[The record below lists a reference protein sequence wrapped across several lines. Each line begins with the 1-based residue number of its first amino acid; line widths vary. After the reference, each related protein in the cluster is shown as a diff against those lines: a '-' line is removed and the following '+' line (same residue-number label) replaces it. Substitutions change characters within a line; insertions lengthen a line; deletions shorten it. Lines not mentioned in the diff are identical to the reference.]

1 MPTRADDELEIM
13 RLLAR
18 LAQAVDDR
26 DADAYRDC
34 LADEVVCLVSDA
46 SPNEVWR
53 AVPGEAY
60 ARRAVESVS
69 GFDWTHHRLCN
80 FVIVID
86 GERAHGKVDVVAQM
100 QAPTADDGGAPPM
113 LTVGGR
119 YDLEFGKVATEW
131 RITKRNMR
139 TRYTIGDPAAL
150 ARARGERPPDR
161 AVVTARHV
169 NRHEREG

>member
-34 LADEVVCLVSDA
+34 LADEVVCLVPGS
-46 SPNEVWR
+46 SPDEVWR

-60 ARRAVESVS
+60 ARQAVESVS

-100 QAPTADDGGAPPM
+100 QVPKADDGGAPPR

-131 RITKRNMR
+131 RITKRHMK
-139 TRYTIGDPAAL
+139 TRYT
-150 ARARGERPPDR
+150 
-161 AVVTARHV
+161 V
-169 NRHEREG
+169 REG

>member
-1 MPTRADDELEIM
+1 MATGRSRHAADELEIM

-34 LADEVVCLVSDA
+34 LADEVVCLVSGT

-53 AVPGEAY
+53 AVAGEAY

-80 FVIVID
+80 FVIVVD

-100 QAPTADDGGAPPM
+100 QAATAADDGGAPPM

-119 YDLEFGKVATEW
+119 YDLDFARVATEW

-150 ARARGERPPDR
+150 ARASRNDP
-161 AVVTARHV
+161 T
-169 NRHEREG
+169 

>member
-1 MPTRADDELEIM
+1 MMPTRADDELEIM

-26 DADAYRDC
+26 DANAYRDC

-53 AVPGEAY
+53 PVPREAY

-69 GFDWTHHRLCN
+69 AFDWTHHRLCN
-80 FVIVID
+80 FVIVVA

-100 QAPTADDGGAPPM
+100 QSPGTDNGGAPPL

-131 RITKRNMR
+131 RITKRRMR
-139 TRYTIGDPAAL
+139 TRYTIGDPAQKAIVG
-150 ARARGERPPDR
+150 RIS
-161 AVVTARHV
+161 
-169 NRHEREG
+169 

>member
-26 DADAYRDC
+26 DAEAYRDC
-34 LADEVVCLVSDA
+34 LADEVVCLVADT

-53 AVPGEAY
+53 AMPRETY
-60 ARRAVESVS
+60 ARQAVESVS
-69 GFDWTHHRLCN
+69 AFDWTHHRLCN

-86 GERAHGKVDVVAQM
+86 GERAHGKVDVVAQL
-100 QAPTADDGGAPPM
+100 QAPPANDGGAPPTF
-113 LTVGGR
+113 TVGGR
-119 YDLEFGKVATEW
+119 YDLEFSKVVTEW
-131 RITKRNMR
+131 RITKRHMR

-150 ARARGERPPDR
+150 ARGRNGAPSEP
-161 AVVTARHV
+161 T
-169 NRHEREG
+169 

>member
-34 LADEVVCLVSDA
+34 LADEVVCPASDT
-46 SPNEVWR
+46 SPDEGWR
-53 AVPGEAY
+53 AVPGAAY

-80 FVIVID
+80 FVIVVD

-100 QAPTADDGGAPPM
+100 QAAKTDDGGAPR

-119 YDLEFGKVATEW
+119 YDLEFGKVATGW
-131 RITKRNMR
+131 RITRRHMR
-139 TRYTIGDPAAL
+139 TLYS
-150 ARARGERPPDR
+150 
-161 AVVTARHV
+161 VK
-169 NRHEREG
+169 EG

>member
-53 AVPGEAY
+53 AVPRQAY
-60 ARRAVESVS
+60 ARRAVESMS
-69 GFDWTHHRLCN
+69 AFGWT
-80 FVIVID
+80 D
-86 GERAHGKVDVVAQM
+86 
-100 QAPTADDGGAPPM
+100 T
-113 LTVGGR
+113 
-119 YDLEFGKVATEW
+119 
-131 RITKRNMR
+131 
-139 TRYTIGDPAAL
+139 
-150 ARARGERPPDR
+150 
-161 AVVTARHV
+161 
-169 NRHEREG
+169 

>member
-1 MPTRADDELEIM
+1 MSTLADDELEIM

-34 LADEVVCLVSDA
+34 LADEVLCPVSEP
-46 SPNEVWR
+46 SSNEGWR

-80 FVIVID
+80 FVIVVER
-86 GERAHGKVDVVAQM
+86 ERAQGKVDVVAQM
-100 QAPTADDGGAPPM
+100 QAPPTEDGGAPPM

-119 YDLEFGKVATEW
+119 YDLDFTKVAAEW
-131 RITKRNMR
+131 RITKRNMT

-150 ARARGERPPDR
+150 ARARGQ
-161 AVVTARHV
+161 RHA
-169 NRHEREG
+169 

>member
-34 LADEVVCLVSDA
+34 LADEVVCLVSDT
-46 SPNEVWR
+46 SSDEVCR
-53 AVPGEAY
+53 AMPGEAY

-69 GFDWTHHRLCN
+69 GVDWTHHRLCN

-86 GERAHGKVDVVAQM
+86 GERAHGKGDVVAEM
-100 QAPTADDGGAPPM
+100 
-113 LTVGGR
+113 
-119 YDLEFGKVATEW
+119 
-131 RITKRNMR
+131 
-139 TRYTIGDPAAL
+139 
-150 ARARGERPPDR
+150 
-161 AVVTARHV
+161 
-169 NRHEREG
+169 

>member
-53 AVPGEAY
+53 PVPREAY
-60 ARRAVESVS
+60 ARRAV
-69 GFDWTHHRLCN
+69 
-80 FVIVID
+80 
-86 GERAHGKVDVVAQM
+86 
-100 QAPTADDGGAPPM
+100 
-113 LTVGGR
+113 
-119 YDLEFGKVATEW
+119 
-131 RITKRNMR
+131 
-139 TRYTIGDPAAL
+139 
-150 ARARGERPPDR
+150 
-161 AVVTARHV
+161 
-169 NRHEREG
+169 

>member
-34 LADEVVCLVSDA
+34 LADEIVCLVSDA
-46 SPNEVWR
+46 SPNEVWP
-53 AVPGEAY
+53 AVPRGAY
-60 ARRAVESVS
+60 ARRAVDSAS
-69 GFDWTHHRLCN
+69 AFDWTHHRLCN
-80 FVIVID
+80 FVIVVA
-86 GERAHGKVDVVAQM
+86 GEQAHGQVDVVAQM
-100 QAPTADDGGAPPM
+100 QAPTTDNGGAPP

-131 RITKRNMR
+131 RITNRQMR
-139 TRYTIGDPAAL
+139 TRYTIGDPAQKAIV
-150 ARARGERPPDR
+150 GSMS
-161 AVVTARHV
+161 
-169 NRHEREG
+169 

>member
-1 MPTRADDELEIM
+1 MRSDSRRPRADDELEIM

-26 DADAYRDC
+26 DADAYRAC
-34 LADEVVCLVSDA
+34 LADEVVCLVSGT
-46 SPNEVWR
+46 SPKEVWR

-60 ARRAVESVS
+60 ARQAVESVS

-100 QAPTADDGGAPPM
+100 QAPT
-113 LTVGGR
+113 VSR
-119 YDLEFGKVATEW
+119 
-131 RITKRNMR
+131 R
-139 TRYTIGDPAAL
+139 
-150 ARARGERPPDR
+150 RARRRCSRWGDATTSTSPKWRRSGASRSE
-161 AVVTARHV
+161 T
-169 NRHEREG
+169 

>member
-18 LAQAVDDR
+18 VAQAVDDR

-34 LADEVVCLVSDA
+34 LAEEVVCLVSDA

-53 AVPGEAY
+53 AMPREAY

-80 FVIVID
+80 FVIVVD

-100 QAPTADDGGAPPM
+100 QAPTADDGGAPPT

-119 YDLEFGKVATEW
+119 YDLEFSKVATEW
-131 RITKRNMR
+131 RITKRHMR
-139 TRYTIGDPAAL
+139 TRYTIGDPGAL
-150 ARARGERPPDR
+150 PRARGQHH
-161 AVVTARHV
+161 T
-169 NRHEREG
+169 

>member
-1 MPTRADDELEIM
+1 MRTVTKDSSRDSFAVGGKEITMPTRADDELEIM

-34 LADEVVCLVSDA
+34 LADEVVCLVSDT

-53 AVPGEAY
+53 PMPREAY

-86 GERAHGKVDVVAQM
+86 GERAHGKVDVVAQL
-100 QAPTADDGGAPPM
+100 QAPPANDGGAPPSF
-113 LTVGGR
+113 TVGG
-119 YDLEFGKVATEW
+119 AT
-131 RITKRNMR
+131 TSNS
-139 TRYTIGDPAAL
+139 
-150 ARARGERPPDR
+150 ARS
-161 AVVTARHV
+161 
-169 NRHEREG
+169 

>member
-53 AVPGEAY
+53 PVPREAY

-69 GFDWTHHRLCN
+69 AFGWTHHRLCN
-80 FVIVID
+80 FVIVVA
-86 GERAHGKVDVVAQM
+86 GERAHGKVDGRCPDASARNRQRRR
-100 QAPTADDGGAPPM
+100 AAAAHGGGPLRPRIRQ
-113 LTVGGR
+113 GG
-119 YDLEFGKVATEW
+119 D
-131 RITKRNMR
+131 
-139 TRYTIGDPAAL
+139 
-150 ARARGERPPDR
+150 
-161 AVVTARHV
+161 
-169 NRHEREG
+169 

>member
-1 MPTRADDELEIM
+1 MPTRADELEIM

-18 LAQAVDDR
+18 SAQAVDDR

-53 AVPGEAY
+53 AVSSEAY
-60 ARRAVESVS
+60 ARLAVESVS
-69 GFDWTHHRLCN
+69 AFDWTHHRLCN
-80 FVIVID
+80 FVIVVA
-86 GERAHGKVDVVAQM
+86 GERAHGKVGVVAQM
-100 QAPTADDGGAPPM
+100 QALRTDNGGAPP

-131 RITKRNMR
+131 RITKRHMR
-139 TRYTIGDPAAL
+139 TRYTIGDPAQEAIVG
-150 ARARGERPPDR
+150 RIS
-161 AVVTARHV
+161 
-169 NRHEREG
+169 